1 MKASQ
6 EKNNNELSSVEQSH
20 RQLERAIKE
29 KDWELADVT
38 AMKDAKYVSYYVYL
52 IVWGSVEQSHR
63 QLERAIKEKDW
74 RQELAD
80 VTAMKDA
87 K

>member
-1 MKASQ
+1 MKVSQ

-38 AMKDAKYVSYYVYL
+38 AMKDAK
-52 IVWGSVEQSHR
+52 
-63 QLERAIKEKDW
+63 
-74 RQELAD
+74 
-80 VTAMKDA
+80 
-87 K
+87 